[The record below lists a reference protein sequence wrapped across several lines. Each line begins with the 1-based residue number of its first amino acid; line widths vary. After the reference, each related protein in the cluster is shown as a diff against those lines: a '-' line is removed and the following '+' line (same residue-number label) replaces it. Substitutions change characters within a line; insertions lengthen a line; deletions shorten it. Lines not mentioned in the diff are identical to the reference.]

1 MISDNVL
8 LAQEIFHSV
17 GNESRYGGLLGM
29 KLEMECAYDLMRWDF
44 LEVVLI

>member
-1 MISDNVL
+1 ML

-29 KLEMECAYDLMRWDF
+29 KLDIECTYDLMRGDF
-44 LEVVLI
+44 LEVVLK